1 MDDAPDRWA
10 VTACTAARAVG
21 ASGGGLARAGRARL
35 RADLTAPGEP
45 VGCDCPRCCPP
56 PLTDIEAQRALRHVS
71 NRDAL
76 AYARGELSLVSLYGC
91 DDCGGWVPTFTESAA
106 R

>member
-1 MDDAPDRWA
+1 M
-10 VTACTAARAVG
+10 TACTAAHAVG
-21 ASGGGLARAGRARL
+21 PAGCGALARVGRSRL
-35 RADLTAPGEP
+35 RTDLTAPAEP
-45 VGCDCPRCCPP
+45 VGCDCARCNPP

-71 NRDAL
+71 NRDAV
-76 AYARGELSLVSLYGC
+76 AYGQGELSLVSLHGC